1 MAKKKPA
8 RKATKKKTAAPK
20 KKKSVAKKKTV
31 AKKKKTTTPRKKSA
45 NKKPARKKAAAR
57 TVKKKRPS
65 KSVSAVLGRAR
76 VAATAELDQ
85 FFLKDYEARQVFT
98 FLGVKSLKEL
108 EDHSPDE
115 IIEKLTG
122 PMVQTVTRIRKA
134 LALQNR
140 CLKGDQKFAAQV
152 KKQMQAALRH

>member
-1 MAKKKPA
+1 MAKKKSTRKA
-8 RKATKKKTAAPK
+8 AKATKKKAAAPK
-20 KKKSVAKKKTV
+20 KKTGAAAKKKAKAGKKEP
-31 AKKKKTTTPRKKSA
+31 AKKQSGK
-45 NKKPARKKAAAR
+45 KKAAAR

-65 KSVSAVLGRAR
+65 KSVSAILGRAR

-85 FFLKDYEARQVFT
+85 FFVKDYEARQVFT

-108 EDHSPDE
+108 ETYSPDE

-152 KKQMQAALRH
+152 KQQMQAALKH

>member
-1 MAKKKPA
+1 MTVQNRVTVKSRAWKKKKPA
-8 RKATKKKTAAPK
+8 RK
-20 KKKSVAKKKTV
+20 S
-31 AKKKKTTTPRKKSA
+31 
-45 NKKPARKKAAAR
+45 AAAR

-108 EDHSPDE
+108 EEHSPEE

-152 KKQMQAALRH
+152 KTQMQAVLKR